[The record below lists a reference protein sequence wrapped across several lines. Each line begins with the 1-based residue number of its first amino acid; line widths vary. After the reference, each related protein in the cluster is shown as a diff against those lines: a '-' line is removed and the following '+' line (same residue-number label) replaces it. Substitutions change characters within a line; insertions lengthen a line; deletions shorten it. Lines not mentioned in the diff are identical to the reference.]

1 MAAPN
6 TRDGECTAATSDPSP
21 KLSHL
26 VASRAEQASELRLEQ
41 TDVAADEPRFCA
53 EPSTVTPPPP
63 GTSMV
68 TPKAPSPPP
77 PRFAVQTSK
86 FSEQAVTAAAQSAL
100 LSKVV
105 GA

>member
-1 MAAPN
+1 MAAPA
-6 TRDGECTAATSDPSP
+6 TRDGACMAATPDPSP

-41 TDVAADEPRFCA
+41 MDVADAPRFCA

-68 TPKAPSPPP
+68 TPKAPSPSPR
-77 PRFAVQTSK
+77 RFAVQTSK

-105 GA
+105 AA